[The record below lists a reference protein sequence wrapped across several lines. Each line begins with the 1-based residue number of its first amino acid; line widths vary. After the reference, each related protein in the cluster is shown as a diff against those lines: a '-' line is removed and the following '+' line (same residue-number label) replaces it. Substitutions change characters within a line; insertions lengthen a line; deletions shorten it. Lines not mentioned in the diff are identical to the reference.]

1 MRIACPVSSG
11 SRLTS
16 PISAP
21 ALTRIFST
29 SSDFVESNTSQTLSP
44 RRNEAAGVGVPK
56 ENIRRKPSL
65 SRLVSTRTAP
75 SPASLPVSARGA
87 GSDAA
92 TVAFGA
98 GVASSALGVSGL
110 DDCGLGAAG
119 FGASGFGASGLGVS
133 TMAEGISFN
142 GASDAVDGSEAA
154 RLESGSAAGI
164 SGAP

>member
-1 MRIACPVSSG
+1 M
-11 SRLTS
+11 
-16 PISAP
+16 
-21 ALTRIFST
+21 
-29 SSDFVESNTSQTLSP
+29 
-44 RRNEAAGVGVPK
+44 K
-56 ENIRRKPSL
+56 SL

-87 GSDAA
+87 GSDA